1 MATITVEPALKEIQ
15 DLKAKYPWAKCDKA
29 LETLEKLTKDLPAI
43 VKIIMLQEKQNAIH
57 RKHIELNGVADKAI
71 IEAICHKFKIDLTDI
86 PEPQHYHG
94 GNRGGI
100 DTGTVTGG

>member
-29 LETLEKLTKDLPAI
+29 LETLEKLTRDLPAI